1 MKLKLAIL
9 TAAFF
14 AFGVSSVQAVDT
26 RTPDILSSVSSGS
39 VQVLTKAESADVRG
53 EYRYCMW
60 LGVRT
65 ECTGWMYSR
74 IKPRPDSAPYGRYL
88 QVVGP
93 YFGWYASR

>member
-1 MKLKLAIL
+1 MKLKSAVL
-9 TAAFF
+9 TAAFLIF
-14 AFGVSSVQAVDT
+14 AISSVQAADT
-26 RTPDILSSVSSGS
+26 HTPDILSSVSSGS
-39 VQVLTKAESADVRG
+39 VQVLTKAESADIRG

-74 IKPRPDSAPYGRYL
+74 IKPTGAPYGTYL

-93 YFGWYASR
+93 VFGWYASR